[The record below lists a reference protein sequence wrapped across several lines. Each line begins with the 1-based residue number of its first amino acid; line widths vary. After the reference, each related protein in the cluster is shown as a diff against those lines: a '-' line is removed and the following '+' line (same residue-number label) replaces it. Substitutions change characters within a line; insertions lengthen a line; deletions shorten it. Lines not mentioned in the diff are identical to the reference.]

1 MVQAGQVTGGIHFH
15 ARDARREPV
24 PGPRPR
30 QLPADVRHFVNR
42 AEQLRKLDAALS
54 AGGDPAAPDPPGSP
68 FGVPVQVIVG
78 TAGSGKTSLALHWA
92 HRVADRFPDG
102 HLYANLRG
110 YDPGTPLTATELL
123 PRFLLALGT
132 ASDAIPSDPEAAAA
146 LYRSLLADRRMLIVL
161 DNAAT
166 VAQVRPLLPGNAGCL
181 TVVTSRG
188 RLSGLT
194 IRDGAHRLTLG
205 TLAEPEAIALLRT
218 VTADHRS
225 DDSGQLAE
233 LARLCAR
240 LPLALRIAAER
251 ASNQPHMRLD
261 ELIAD
266 LRDESALWDALSAG
280 DDEESEAVRTVF
292 AWSYRAL
299 PPAAAR
305 MFGLLGLHPGPW
317 ISTAAAAALAG
328 VEVRRARQLLDTLMG
343 AHLLEQRA
351 PDRFEFHDLLR
362 AYARDQV
369 RREVSPA
376 GQEEALR
383 RLLAWYVHTADAA
396 QTWIAPEEEHLLTGP
411 PAAGVPP
418 SAFTGYDQAVD
429 WSEQEQANF
438 LPLVRTAEKAGLDEY
453 AWRLPAILWNAK
465 APSALTA
472 EWMVLGRIGLPA
484 ARRLGDR
491 AAQALLL
498 EDLGFGCTDIN
509 RLADSLSCHR
519 SALEIRREEND
530 RYGEATSLN
539 ALGLVHLR
547 SRDLAGAETRLEQA
561 SALFGELEETHWQAV
576 SDTNLA
582 QALHQAGRLP
592 EATDRLQRALS
603 FHRRRG
609 NVRAIGNALRIR
621 SAIHLD
627 RGEFQDALR
636 AAEEAVR
643 IALDLR
649 SHVAEGW
656 WLIALG
662 DAQRALSRYGDALTA
677 YQRSAMLHG
686 RLGDRSREALAWQ
699 GAGETYVLLDRP
711 DEAVGFHRAAVAV
724 HRELG
729 DTWNEAMALE
739 ALGAA
744 LRHVEGAGTGAEGG
758 GRHWS
763 RALGLLAGHDD
774 PRAAAARERVALR
787 LREAR

>member
-1 MVQAGQVTGGIHFH
+1 MQAGQVTGDIHFH
-15 ARDARREPV
+15 GYDKGSHR
-24 PGPRPR
+24 GQSPRPR
-30 QLPADVRHFVNR
+30 QLPADIRNFVNR
-42 AEQLRKLDAALS
+42 AEQLQKLDTALSGVGGPAPPDDRRKLFDVS
-54 AGGDPAAPDPPGSP
+54 
-68 FGVPVQVIVG
+68 VHVIVG

-92 HRVADRFPDG
+92 HQVADRFPDG

-110 YDPGTPLTATELL
+110 YDPGAPLTAAELL
-123 PRFLLALGT
+123 PRFLIALGT
-132 ASDAIPSDPEAAAA
+132 PPDAVPPDPEAAAA
-146 LYRSLLADRRMLIVL
+146 LYRSLLADRSMLIVL

-166 VAQVRPLLPGNAGCL
+166 VAQVRPLLPGNARCL

-194 IRDGAHRLTLG
+194 IRDGADRLTLG
-205 TLAEPEAIALLRT
+205 TLAEPEAVALLRT
-218 VTADHRS
+218 ITADHRS
-225 DDSGQLAE
+225 DDSYQLAE

-280 DDEESEAVRTVF
+280 DEEESEAVRAVF

-317 ISTAAAAALAG
+317 ISAAAAAALAG

-343 AHLLEQRA
+343 AHLLEQKA
-351 PDRFEFHDLLR
+351 PNRFEFHDLLR

-369 RREVSPA
+369 RREVSPE
-376 GQEEALR
+376 GRKDALL
-383 RLLAWYVHTADAA
+383 RLLEWYVHTSDAA
-396 QTWIAPEEEHLLTGP
+396 QVWISPDEEHLVTDP
-411 PAAGVPP
+411 PGDGVSPLVL
-418 SAFTGYDQAVD
+418 ADYDQAVD

-438 LPLVRTAEKAGLDEY
+438 LPMVRAAEASGLDAH

-472 EWMVLGRIGLPA
+472 DWMAMGRIGLSA
-484 ARRLGDR
+484 SRRLGDR
-491 AAQALLL
+491 PAEAILL
-498 EDLGFGCTDIN
+498 EDLGFAYTDIN
-509 RLADSLSCHR
+509 MLADSLSCHQA
-519 SALEIRREEND
+519 ALEIRQEVND
-530 RYGEATSLN
+530 RYGEANSLN

-547 SRDLAGAETRLEQA
+547 KRQLAGAEAPLEQA
-561 SALFGELEETHWQAV
+561 SELFGELGETHWQAV

-582 QALHQAGRLP
+582 QAHYQAGRLA
-592 EATDRLQRALS
+592 EAAERLQRALS

-609 NVRAIGNALRIR
+609 NARSIGNALWIL

-636 AAEEAVR
+636 TAEEAVR

-662 DAQRALSRYGDALTA
+662 NAHRALTRYGDALTA

-699 GAGETYVLLDRP
+699 GAGETYALLGRP
-711 DEAVGFHRAAVAV
+711 DEAVNFHRAAVAV

-729 DTWNEAMALE
+729 DAWHEAIALE
-739 ALGAA
+739 GLGAA
-744 LRHVEGAGTGAEGG
+744 LRHAEAGTEGDTAG
-758 GRHWS
+758 QHWT
-763 RALGLLAGHDD
+763 RALELLAAYDD
-774 PRAAAARERVALR
+774 PRAAATRERVALR
-787 LREAR
+787 LSEVT

>member
-1 MVQAGQVTGGIHFH
+1 MQAGQVTGDIHFH
-15 ARDARREPV
+15 GYDEDSHR
-24 PGPRPR
+24 GQSPRPR
-30 QLPADVRHFVNR
+30 QLPADIRNFVNR
-42 AEQLRKLDAALS
+42 AEQLQKLDAALS
-54 AGGDPAAPDPPGSP
+54 GGGGPGLPDAPRRLFD
-68 FGVPVQVIVG
+68 VPVHVIVG

-110 YDPGTPLTATELL
+110 YDPGVPLTATELL

-132 ASDAIPSDPEAAAA
+132 APDAVPSDPEAAAA
-146 LYRSLLADRRMLIVL
+146 LYRSLLADRSMLIVL

-166 VAQVRPLLPGNAGCL
+166 VAQVRPLLPGNARCL

-194 IRDGAHRLTLG
+194 IRDGADRLTLG
-205 TLAEPEAIALLRT
+205 TLAEPEAVALLRT
-218 VTADHRS
+218 ITADHRS
-225 DDSGQLAE
+225 DDSDQLAE

-280 DDEESEAVRTVF
+280 DEEESEAVRAVF

-317 ISTAAAAALAG
+317 ISAAAAALAG

-343 AHLLEQRA
+343 AHLLEQKA
-351 PDRFEFHDLLR
+351 PNRFEFHDLLR

-369 RREVSPA
+369 RREVSPE
-376 GQEEALR
+376 GRKDALL
-383 RLLAWYVHTADAA
+383 RLLEWYVHTADAA
-396 QTWIAPEEEHLLTGP
+396 QAWIRPEEERLIADLLGECVSP
-411 PAAGVPP
+411 LV
-418 SAFTGYDQAVD
+418 FTEYDQAVD
-429 WSEQEQANF
+429 WSEHEQANF
-438 LPLVRTAEKAGLDEY
+438 LPMVRAAEAAGLDAY

-472 EWMVLGRIGLPA
+472 DWMVTGKIGLAA
-484 ARRLGDR
+484 ARRVGDR
-491 AAQALLL
+491 SAEARLL
-498 EDLGFGCTDIN
+498 EDLGFGYTKIN
-509 RLADSLSCHR
+509 RLADSLSCHQA
-519 SALEIRREEND
+519 ALAIRQELND
-530 RYGEATSLN
+530 REGEATSLN

-547 SRDLAGAETRLEQA
+547 KRRLDSAEAWLEQA
-561 SALFGELEETHWQAV
+561 SNLFGELGERGWKAV
-576 SDTNLA
+576 SDANLA
-582 QALHQAGRLP
+582 LAHYQAGRLAG
-592 EATDRLQRALS
+592 ATECIERALPS
-603 FHRRRG
+603 HHQQENG
-609 NVRAIGNALRIR
+609 NSIGNALWIL

-636 AAEEAVR
+636 TAEEAVR

-662 DAQRALSRYGDALTA
+662 NAHRALTRYGDALTA

-699 GAGETYVLLDRP
+699 GTGETYALLGRP
-711 DEAVGFHRAAVAV
+711 DEAVHFHRAAVAV

-729 DTWNEAMALE
+729 DAWHEAIALE
-739 ALGAA
+739 GLGAA
-744 LRHVEGAGTGAEGG
+744 LRHAEAGTEGDTAG
-758 GRHWS
+758 QHWT
-763 RALGLLAGHDD
+763 RALELLAAYDD
-774 PRAAAARERVALR
+774 PRAAATRERVALR
-787 LREAR
+787 LSEVT

>member
-1 MVQAGQVTGGIHFH
+1 M
-15 ARDARREPV
+15 
-24 PGPRPR
+24 
-30 QLPADVRHFVNR
+30 
-42 AEQLRKLDAALS
+42 RKLDAAFS
-54 AGGDPAAPDPPGSP
+54 VGGDPAATGAPGSL
-68 FGVPVQVIVG
+68 FGVPVHVIVG

-110 YDPGTPLTATELL
+110 YDPGAPLTATELL

-132 ASDAIPSDPEAAAA
+132 APDAVPSDPEAAAA

-166 VAQVRPLLPGNAGCL
+166 VAQVRPLLPGNARCL
-181 TVVTSRG
+181 TVVTSRR

-205 TLAEPEAIALLRT
+205 TLAEPEAVALLRT
-218 VTADHRS
+218 ITADHRS
-225 DDSGQLAE
+225 DDSDQLAE

-280 DDEESEAVRTVF
+280 DEEESEAVRAVF

-317 ISTAAAAALAG
+317 ISAAAAAALAG

-343 AHLLEQRA
+343 AHLLEQKA
-351 PDRFEFHDLLR
+351 PNRFEFHDLLR

-369 RREVSPA
+369 RREVSPE
-376 GQEEALR
+376 GRKEALL
-383 RLLAWYVHTADAA
+383 RLLEWYVHTADAA
-396 QTWIAPEEEHLLTGP
+396 QAWIRPEEEHLLTGP
-411 PAAGVPP
+411 PAARVSPRVFGE
-418 SAFTGYDQAVD
+418 YDQAVD

-438 LPLVRTAEKAGLDEY
+438 LPLIRAAEKSGLDEY

-472 EWMVLGRIGLPA
+472 DWMVMGGIGLPA

-491 AAQALLL
+491 PAEARIL
-498 EDLGFGCTDIN
+498 ESLAFGHTKTS
-509 RLADSLSCHR
+509 RLADSLSCHQA
-519 SALEIRREEND
+519 ALEIRQEEND

-539 ALGLVHLR
+539 ALGLVYLR
-547 SRDLAGAETRLEQA
+547 IRDLAGAEAPLEQA
-561 SALFGELEETHWQAV
+561 SAIFGELEETHWQAV

-582 QALHQAGRLP
+582 QAHYQAGRLT
-592 EATDRLQRALS
+592 EAAERLQRALS

-609 NVRAIGNALRIR
+609 NARSIGNALWIR

-627 RGEFQDALR
+627 RGEFQDSLR

-662 DAQRALSRYGDALTA
+662 NAHRALTRYGDALTA

-686 RLGDRSREALAWQ
+686 RLGDRSREAQAWQ
-699 GAGETYVLLDRP
+699 GAGETYALLDRP
-711 DEAVGFHRAAVAV
+711 DEAVHFHRAAVTV

-729 DTWNEAMALE
+729 DAWHEAVALE
-739 ALGAA
+739 GLGAA
-744 LRHVEGAGTGAEGG
+744 LRHARAGADAGAEGDTA
-758 GRHWS
+758 RQHWT
-763 RALGLLAGHDD
+763 RALELLAAYDD
-774 PRAAAARERVALR
+774 PRAATTRERVALR
-787 LREAR
+787 LSEAT

>member
-1 MVQAGQVTGGIHFH
+1 MQAGQVTGDIHFH
-15 ARDARREPV
+15 GYDEGSHR
-24 PGPRPR
+24 GQSPRPR
-30 QLPADVRHFVNR
+30 QLPADIRNFVNR
-42 AEQLRKLDAALS
+42 AEQLQKLDTALSGVGGPAPPGDRRKLFDVS
-54 AGGDPAAPDPPGSP
+54 
-68 FGVPVQVIVG
+68 VHVIVG

-92 HRVADRFPDG
+92 HQVADRFPDG

-110 YDPGTPLTATELL
+110 YDPGAPLTAAELL
-123 PRFLLALGT
+123 PRFLIALGT
-132 ASDAIPSDPEAAAA
+132 PPDAVPPDPEAAAA
-146 LYRSLLADRRMLIVL
+146 LYRSLLADRSMLIVL

-166 VAQVRPLLPGNAGCL
+166 VAQVRPLLPGNARCL

-194 IRDGAHRLTLG
+194 IRDGADRLTLG
-205 TLAEPEAIALLRT
+205 TLAEPEAVALLRT
-218 VTADHRS
+218 ITADHRS
-225 DDSGQLAE
+225 DDSDQLAE

-280 DDEESEAVRTVF
+280 DEEESEAVRAVF

-317 ISTAAAAALAG
+317 ISAAAAAALAG

-343 AHLLEQRA
+343 AHLLEQKA
-351 PDRFEFHDLLR
+351 PNRFEFHDLLR

-369 RREVSPA
+369 RREVSPE
-376 GQEEALR
+376 GRKDALL
-383 RLLAWYVHTADAA
+383 RLLEWYVHTSDAA
-396 QTWIAPEEEHLLTGP
+396 QVWISPDEEHLVTDP
-411 PAAGVPP
+411 PGDGVSPLVL
-418 SAFTGYDQAVD
+418 ADYDQAVD

-438 LPLVRTAEKAGLDEY
+438 LPMVRAAEASGLDAH

-472 EWMVLGRIGLPA
+472 DWMAMGRIGLSA

-491 AAQALLL
+491 PAEAILL
-498 EDLGFGCTDIN
+498 EDLGFAYTDIN
-509 RLADSLSCHR
+509 MLADSLSCHQA
-519 SALEIRREEND
+519 ALEIRQEMND
-530 RYGEATSLN
+530 RYGEANSLN

-547 SRDLAGAETRLEQA
+547 KRQLAGAEAPLEQA
-561 SALFGELEETHWQAV
+561 SELFGELGETHWQAV

-582 QALHQAGRLP
+582 QAHYQAGRLA
-592 EATDRLQRALS
+592 EAAERLQRALS

-609 NVRAIGNALRIR
+609 NARSIGNALWIL

-636 AAEEAVR
+636 TAEEAVR

-656 WLIALG
+656 WVIALG
-662 DAQRALSRYGDALTA
+662 NAHRALTRYGDALTA

-699 GAGETYVLLDRP
+699 GAGETYVLLGRP
-711 DEAVGFHRAAVAV
+711 DEAVNFHRAAVAV

-729 DTWNEAMALE
+729 DAWHEAIALE
-739 ALGAA
+739 GLGAA
-744 LRHVEGAGTGAEGG
+744 LRHAEAGTEGDTAG
-758 GRHWS
+758 QHWT
-763 RALGLLAGHDD
+763 RALELLAAYDD
-774 PRAAAARERVALR
+774 PRAAATRERVALR
-787 LREAR
+787 LSEVT